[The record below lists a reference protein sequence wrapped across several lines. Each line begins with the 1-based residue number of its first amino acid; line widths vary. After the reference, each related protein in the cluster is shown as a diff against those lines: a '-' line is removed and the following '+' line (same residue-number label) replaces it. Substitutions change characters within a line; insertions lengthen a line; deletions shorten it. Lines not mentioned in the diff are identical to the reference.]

1 MLEIILAKFEVI
13 LASETPSFIPIL
25 VQMYF
30 FLTFKR
36 CSSRDQ
42 KRRLRKM
49 VEMVWRQRHRV
60 YVEAAVAD
68 AAAKRKRARR
78 AVGGGSGGSAG
89 REQRKQGSKEAK
101 RRW

>member
-1 MLEIILAKFEVI
+1 MVSKFGE
-13 LASETPSFIPIL
+13 
-25 VQMYF
+25 
-30 FLTFKR
+30 
-36 CSSRDQ
+36 SRGQ

-49 VEMVWRQRHRV
+49 AEMVWRQRQRV

-89 REQRKQGSKEAK
+89 RKQRKQGSKEAK
-101 RRW
+101 RRQ

>member
-1 MLEIILAKFEVI
+1 MG
-13 LASETPSFIPIL
+13 
-25 VQMYF
+25 
-30 FLTFKR
+30 
-36 CSSRDQ
+36 CSIGTHFDIVDSKCTESRGQ

-49 VEMVWRQRHRV
+49 VEMVWRQRQRV

-89 REQRKQGSKEAK
+89 RKQRKQGGKEAK
-101 RRW
+101 RRQ